1 MLSSFSSPWYLEAFS
16 LLLEGCDST
25 RETPSLTSLL
35 CLQVSARHTKVTDL
49 QREEPSPRCA
59 SGKMQDCSGSVSCLC
74 VFSQAKLTE
83 GKTVKQL
90 KSEIDLWFPSFYIPF
105 LLLRL
110 SPFLRAYSVQDT
122 ERKVMED
129 EEGIDVVLLQR
140 SMCDLNSW
148 WYCVSGMI
156 VPVYS
161 ARVFAKLYTAENH
174 KAGLWMIRPQF

>member
-16 LLLEGCDST
+16 LLFEGCDST

-49 QREEPSPRCA
+49 QREEPSPRCV

-110 SPFLRAYSVQDT
+110 SPFLRAYSQDT
-122 ERKVMED
+122 ARHC
-129 EEGIDVVLLQR
+129 EEGDGRWGGYRCCPSPEKHVWL
-140 SMCDLNSW
+140 
-148 WYCVSGMI
+148 
-156 VPVYS
+156 
-161 ARVFAKLYTAENH
+161 K
-174 KAGLWMIRPQF
+174 

>member
-1 MLSSFSSPWYLEAFS
+1 
-16 LLLEGCDST
+16 
-25 RETPSLTSLL
+25 
-35 CLQVSARHTKVTDL
+35 
-49 QREEPSPRCA
+49 
-59 SGKMQDCSGSVSCLC
+59 MQDCSGSVSCLC

-140 SMCDLNSW
+140 SMCD
-148 WYCVSGMI
+148 
-156 VPVYS
+156 
-161 ARVFAKLYTAENH
+161 
-174 KAGLWMIRPQF
+174 

>member
-16 LLLEGCDST
+16 LLFEGCDST

-110 SPFLRAYSVQDT
+110 SPFLRAYSQDT
-122 ERKVMED
+122 ARHC
-129 EEGIDVVLLQR
+129 EEGDGRWGGYRCCPSPEKHVWL
-140 SMCDLNSW
+140 
-148 WYCVSGMI
+148 
-156 VPVYS
+156 
-161 ARVFAKLYTAENH
+161 K
-174 KAGLWMIRPQF
+174 

>member
-110 SPFLRAYSVQDT
+110 SPFLRAYSQDT
-122 ERKVMED
+122 ARHC
-129 EEGIDVVLLQR
+129 EEGDGRWGGYRCCPSPEKHVWL
-140 SMCDLNSW
+140 
-148 WYCVSGMI
+148 
-156 VPVYS
+156 
-161 ARVFAKLYTAENH
+161 K
-174 KAGLWMIRPQF
+174 